1 MNAFTE
7 AELIEFFR
15 TKIAEE
21 LGIDKN
27 EIEPTIEFINFG
39 LDSVNAIFILQHIEK
54 YIGAELNPLLLWDYP
69 TIESFSKYIVAT
81 FNKPKSAP
89 L

>member
-1 MNAFTE
+1 MNTFTE
-7 AELIEFFR
+7 ASLIDFFR
-15 TKIAEE
+15 TRISEE

-27 EIEPTIEFINFG
+27 EVEPTIEFINFG

-69 TIESFSKYIVAT
+69 TIESFSKYIVET
-81 FNKPKSAP
+81 FNKPKSAH